1 MSRTE
6 LSDTALEAEV
16 NALLSSRKYR
26 GLGIPPETVR
36 SLLAQELSRR
46 RSFREA
52 VQSVREKLHNIV
64 APYLGDPDPAAAL
77 ASLDAALAENTP
89 QALQT
94 ACREILAA
102 HASTRERLPI
112 LEQFY
117 AGIFAVTG
125 RPRVICDLACGL
137 NPLAFPWMGLPASVE
152 YHAYDLNQPRVDL
165 LNQCLPRLGLAPLAE
180 ARDILLTPPEIV
192 ADVAFFFKEAHRF
205 EQRQHGC
212 NRPFFESIHARW
224 LAVSLPTANLTGS
237 RSLLEG
243 HRLLVYNALE
253 GQPWP
258 VTEVLFENEIVFLID
273 KS

>member
-6 LSDTALEAEV
+6 LSEAGLEAEV
-16 NALLSSRKYR
+16 TALLSSRKYR

-36 SLLAQELSRR
+36 SLLEQELGRR
-46 RSFREA
+46 RSVREA
-52 VQSVREKLHNIV
+52 LQSVREKLHNIV
-64 APYLGDPDPAAAL
+64 APYLGDPDPAAAVS
-77 ASLDAALAENTP
+77 ALDAALAEGTP
-89 QALQT
+89 QALQS

-137 NPLAFPWMGLPASVE
+137 DPLAFPWMGLPAGVE

-180 ARDILLTPPEIV
+180 ARDILLDPPDIN

-212 NRPFFESIHARW
+212 NRPFFDSIRARW

-253 GQPWP
+253 GRSWP
-258 VTEVLFENEIVFLID
+258 VTEILFENEIVFMID
-273 KS
+273 KA